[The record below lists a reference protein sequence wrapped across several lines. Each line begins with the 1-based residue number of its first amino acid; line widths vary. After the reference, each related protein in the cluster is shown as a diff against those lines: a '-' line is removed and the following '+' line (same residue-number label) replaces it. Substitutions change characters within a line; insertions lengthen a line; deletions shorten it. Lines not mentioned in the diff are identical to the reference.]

1 MNSSRWRLAALSGC
15 VASLLALT
23 VVPSYGLTQ
32 VPGPIRIGPSWAQG
46 DQNDHSARLYTT
58 IVNRGVL
65 ADRLSGGACPGFGNL
80 ALVGVDPATEGNRP
94 QDQGV
99 FLPPGSTEKLAP
111 SGPHFALTDATRP
124 MSDGQLIPCSLSFVH
139 SGQRIV
145 VFAIGAP
152 TPRTFEP

>member
-1 MNSSRWRLAALSGC
+1 MNSSRWRLPALSAC
-15 VASLLALT
+15 AIPLLA
-23 VVPSYGLTQ
+23 LTQ

-46 DQNDHSARLYTT
+46 DENDHSAALYTT
-58 IVNRGVL
+58 IINRGVL

-99 FLPPGSTEKLAP
+99 LLAP
-111 SGPHFALTDATRP
+111 GATATLAPAGPHFTLTDATRP
-124 MSDGQLIPCSLSFVH
+124 MSAGQLIPCALSFVH

-145 VFAIGAP
+145 VFSIGAP
-152 TPRTFEP
+152 GPRTLEP